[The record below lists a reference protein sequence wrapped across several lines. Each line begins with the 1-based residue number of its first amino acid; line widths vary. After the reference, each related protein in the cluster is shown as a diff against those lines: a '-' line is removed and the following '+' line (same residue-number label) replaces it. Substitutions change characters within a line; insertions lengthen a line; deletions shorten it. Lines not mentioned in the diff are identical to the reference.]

1 MLKSRKRQKTIKGK
15 LTVRSTVLLL
25 LTIILLVTCV
35 SIIIT
40 KFQYNDAIRLNS
52 ELVRMIGRSFDD
64 TLLAFKHQLDFV
76 TMNVDFQKELK
87 LVPPDQ
93 ADGSNEHWVKLRTS
107 TVNSI
112 LNLDSI
118 DSVYLYSLSG
128 QVLMKWNFKA
138 SSIVYDQY
146 LSKFNEEN
154 YSMDG
159 KVTTEMI
166 DDCLTFNR
174 TIRDTTT
181 LEKLGYVTML
191 FDKDKLESQLN
202 EISGSEGRYL
212 AVTDKEGN
220 FIVGSKNSTLV
231 MDSISKNKDSSLD
244 DGAFMFIRTK
254 KMLVSKYY
262 CLNDDWILYSI
273 VSYNS
278 LLTATSL
285 VNKIIVI
292 IGLFMVCIAFL
303 VENHTANE
311 IVEPIYAMLNTIH
324 KVSEEDYSVLVNI
337 APNDETQILA
347 DNINIMVSKIDNLVN
362 INLRDEIRYKD
373 AQLIALQAQIN
384 PHFLYNMLECICCL
398 SELGKKDEVRKVTI
412 AFSRMMKSIIT
423 GEKTTTLYEELEFC
437 KEVADL
443 YKVLIDGELEIS
455 IDDGLNVNE
464 VFVPRLMIQPL
475 VENAF
480 IHGIK
485 PLGEKGI
492 VLVSV
497 SEDCDT
503 LVITISDNG
512 VGMSQD
518 MVKSINR
525 YLENPDSKDV
535 DNIGFGMKN
544 VIDRISIFYGHKAK
558 MTVLSSINWGTTVE
572 VVVPYE

>member
-202 EISGSEGRYL
+202 EISGSEGR
-212 AVTDKEGN
+212 
-220 FIVGSKNSTLV
+220 
-231 MDSISKNKDSSLD
+231 
-244 DGAFMFIRTK
+244 
-254 KMLVSKYY
+254 
-262 CLNDDWILYSI
+262 
-273 VSYNS
+273 
-278 LLTATSL
+278 
-285 VNKIIVI
+285 
-292 IGLFMVCIAFL
+292 
-303 VENHTANE
+303 
-311 IVEPIYAMLNTIH
+311 
-324 KVSEEDYSVLVNI
+324 
-337 APNDETQILA
+337 
-347 DNINIMVSKIDNLVN
+347 
-362 INLRDEIRYKD
+362 
-373 AQLIALQAQIN
+373 
-384 PHFLYNMLECICCL
+384 
-398 SELGKKDEVRKVTI
+398 
-412 AFSRMMKSIIT
+412 
-423 GEKTTTLYEELEFC
+423 
-437 KEVADL
+437 
-443 YKVLIDGELEIS
+443 
-455 IDDGLNVNE
+455 
-464 VFVPRLMIQPL
+464 
-475 VENAF
+475 
-480 IHGIK
+480 
-485 PLGEKGI
+485 
-492 VLVSV
+492 
-497 SEDCDT
+497 
-503 LVITISDNG
+503 
-512 VGMSQD
+512 
-518 MVKSINR
+518 
-525 YLENPDSKDV
+525 
-535 DNIGFGMKN
+535 
-544 VIDRISIFYGHKAK
+544 
-558 MTVLSSINWGTTVE
+558 
-572 VVVPYE
+572 